1 MKGNFHVQCGVR
13 ENLKI
18 TSKSY
23 LSLWYKIAKKKKLTG
38 AKRVAYV
45 AGYVAVNSINP
56 FKAVRK
62 VSRAVKAV
70 KKGSKVLK
78 STKKLKIAKPL
89 LKKTKKLNKVNLKKK
104 VSTKKNIKKK
114 AVTEPKK
121 RRKGNAPKIK
131 FVKKKKNVKRIKF
144 KGDEANNH
152 FKKHGKEIMDTLGKN
167 SYNLKEYIDDA
178 NYIIKNGQ
186 YTPELNGY
194 VKFMGGKGHAKYGFV
209 GLDRKTGRI
218 TTFHVKGVK
227 ELEKKAPSL
236 GIRRW

>member
-1 MKGNFHVQCGVR
+1 MRWKSHVQCEVG
-13 ENLKI
+13 ENLEI
-18 TSKSY
+18 ISNSY
-23 LSLWYKIAKKKKLTG
+23 LSRWYKLAKKKKLKG
-38 AKRVAYV
+38 AKCVAYV
-45 AGYVAVNSINP
+45 AGYTAINSINP
-56 FKAVRK
+56 FKV
-62 VSRAVKAV
+62 V
-70 KKGSKVLK
+70 KKAYKTYKKV
-78 STKKLKIAKPL
+78 KKAKVVAKKI
-89 LKKTKKLNKVNLKKK
+89 KKVKK
-104 VSTKKNIKKK
+104 VSFKKKSSVKKTTKKK
-114 AVTEPKK
+114 AVTTTKK
-121 RRKGNAPKIK
+121 RKKGNAPRIK
-131 FVKKKKNVKRIKF
+131 FTKKKKRIKF

-152 FKKHGKEIMDTLGKN
+152 FNKHAKEIMDTLRKN

-218 TTFHVKGVK
+218 TTFHVKGIK